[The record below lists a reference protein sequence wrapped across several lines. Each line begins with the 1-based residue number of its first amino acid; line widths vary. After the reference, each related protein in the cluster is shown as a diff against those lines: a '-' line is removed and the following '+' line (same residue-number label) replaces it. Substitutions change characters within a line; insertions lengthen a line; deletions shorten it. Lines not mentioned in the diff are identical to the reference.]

1 MSRYFI
7 GVDVGG
13 TKTTALVADVEG
25 NVAGIGAARGGNPRS
40 SGAETAEV
48 VAAAAA
54 EALGG
59 IDPSRVAH
67 GVVAVAG
74 GVAGRSAEEQPILRA
89 WSRAGLSAPVTF
101 VPDVLAAFRA
111 GTPARRGAVLVA
123 GTGAVAAVV
132 DGDAV
137 VRRAGGHG
145 WLVGDEGSAVW
156 LGIRGVRAVLHALDG
171 RGPATSLTTAFV
183 EAIGIDADADPE
195 ALARALV
202 DHVYAHPPAD
212 LGRLARPVVDACAAG
227 DAVASE
233 LVRDA

>member
-1 MSRYFI
+1 
-7 GVDVGG
+7 
-13 TKTTALVADVEG
+13 
-25 NVAGIGAARGGNPRS
+25 
-40 SGAETAEV
+40 
-48 VAAAAA
+48 
-54 EALGG
+54 
-59 IDPSRVAH
+59 
-67 GVVAVAG
+67 
-74 GVAGRSAEEQPILRA
+74 
-89 WSRAGLSAPVTF
+89 
-101 VPDVLAAFRA
+101 FRA

-195 ALARALV
+195 TLARALV

-233 LVRDA
+233 LVRDAAVELTGTLAAVVDHTISVVVLAGSLLTDAAPLADLVRSEVRRRWRETTITTTRSGAPGAVALAIELHTGAPPNETVLASLRSAGNTDRPPA